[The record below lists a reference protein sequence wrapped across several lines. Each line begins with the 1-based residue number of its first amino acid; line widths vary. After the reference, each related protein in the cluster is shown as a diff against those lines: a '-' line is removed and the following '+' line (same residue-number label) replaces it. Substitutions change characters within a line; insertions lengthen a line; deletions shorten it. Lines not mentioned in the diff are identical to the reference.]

1 MKPISA
7 SHIGVETLCKR
18 RERFAYG
25 YMNLREGGS
34 TATEAGSKTHK
45 VIEDG
50 GPWDAVWGEFQIGA
64 MARKL
69 ADATPPG
76 VVSREENFTEE
87 LHGIPFTGFID
98 FTTATVV
105 GDYKTTSKKR
115 NVKSISTLLT
125 DPQRLLYVEVKRP
138 EATLWLYGDWESY
151 SVTPREIKTDKEDRE
166 RFKLH
171 VLRPA
176 EEIAARPHDMDP
188 LSLPANLESCRL
200 YPIPGKP
207 GSGGCPYKDR
217 CFPANQSVT
226 KLGLGMSALLERLER
241 EKAEREAAG
250 PGINSPGV
258 VLPPPPS
265 IITEEGTGKFVGT
278 VAAEEPKKRKAK
290 AKVEETPAKV
300 VDGPAPYGAVN
311 VDDPRQA
318 TQGLHLIDTLYIDCM
333 PLTSDEPV
341 IPSYKLIVPAGQ
353 TVADDQ
359 GVLSALLIDYGKGGP
374 MLACQVLDNLRRNP
388 VKYVYLESRSAEGKA
403 VSMALMGVARVVV
416 KGMF

>member
-1 MKPISA
+1 LKPISA

-25 YMNLREGGS
+25 HLNLREGGS

-69 ADATPPG
+69 ADATLPG
-76 VVSREENFTEE
+76 VVSREENFTET

-138 EATLWLYGDWESY
+138 EATMWLYGDWESY
-151 SVTPREIKTDKEDRE
+151 SVTPREIRTDKEDRE

-171 VLRPA
+171 VLKPA

-258 VLPPPPS
+258 VLPPPP
-265 IITEEGTGKFVGT
+265 
-278 VAAEEPKKRKAK
+278 EEPKKKK
-290 AKVEETPAKV
+290 QVVEKV
-300 VDGPAPYGAVN
+300 VDVPKTSEPDPRQPGPAPF
-311 VDDPRQA
+311 
-318 TQGLHLIDTLYIDCM
+318 TQGMHLIDTLYVDCM

-359 GVLSALLIDYGKGGP
+359 GVLSAMLIDYGKGGP
-374 MLACQVLDNLRRNP
+374 MLACQVVDNLRRNP

-416 KGMF
+416 KGVF